1 MSKSNNRPNPNRQL
15 EELRNLQDQLSRERA
30 EFRVASQQ
38 ERSQLEEERAELNKL
53 RLQLSAEQRDVEKQR
68 DQLYRKLEA
77 LTRQGVS
84 VTTATTAGTASSSDS
99 GIGSGNTS
107 TSRKKSQTDEKGMI
121 PQHLFS
127 ATNQQKVQQLPV
139 KQQLPLKL
147 ASGSNNSN
155 SRFVQAIAFFFSFL
169 PKVSWLDNNQYWSI
183 N

>member
-38 ERSQLEEERAELNKL
+38 ERAQLDEERAELNKL
-53 RLQLSAEQRDVEKQR
+53 RNQLAVEQRDVEKQR

-84 VTTATTAGTASSSDS
+84 LSTSSAVPVVPHSAL
-99 GIGSGNTS
+99 GSGGDGGQ

-121 PQHLFS
+121 PQNLFS

-155 SRFVQAIAFFFSFL
+155 SRFVVILLLLQFTIPL
-169 PKVSWLDNNQYWSI
+169 IIQR
-183 N
+183 